1 MPIKLSEALREMLI
15 SAFPNRDLE
24 IFVAD
29 VFSEPV
35 NNIINSTNV
44 IGIQAFDLIKWAES
58 EGELGNL
65 IKEATYRKLSK
76 FQKFILDYLGE
87 ILAVLGQEQGQD
99 EFSGK
104 DLKSLAELI
113 QQFKVVRLAVEA
125 CIKNLPDSAS
135 QAFGEVIK
143 YLNSDKKP
151 DAYKLYILFT
161 LLYSYPEKEG
171 TLRIF
176 YFIETLSKQ
185 EEIQSDLRNQLRQ
198 FLPPDLFPPVIE
210 PNLTLVDK
218 IKEIISLGPK
228 KKIVL
233 SNGYLRIKL
242 KKIDEVNL
250 RLTCFL
256 QYGDDPDDLHT
267 VDLEDSLKEKSQ
279 RGTSCN
285 YKNLAQTVSKLI
297 NLGENKFHTNQGNA
311 AGSLILEFF
320 LPCDYLLAETIDL
333 WKIELIPGDAVSI
346 GSRYGIILRSS
357 DRMNNPNLLSGLKK
371 TWERLENLLG
381 QQPKRKITPKKWREQ
396 FFHLEKLDGLKEDK
410 SKLEQKIGIKLTCGL
425 PDDKAIQ
432 EQLVKEII
440 LTDLPFVIWNRSKT
454 LASAH
459 DLSKEMDRFLKIE
472 HFQDRMKLLDCVQK
486 ERARF
491 AGSDNPENYLGHH
504 LAFLYDDPY
513 RPLPQLQL
521 FSTE

>member
-29 VFSEPV
+29 VFSEPLDE
-35 NNIINSTNV
+35 ITSPKNV
-44 IGIQAFDLIKWAES
+44 IGVQAFDLIKWAES
-58 EGELGNL
+58 KGELGNL
-65 IKEATYRKLSK
+65 IKEATYRKLSE

-99 EFSGK
+99 RFSGK

-218 IKEIISLGPK
+218 IKEITSLGPK

-242 KKIDEVNL
+242 EKIDKVNL
-250 RLTCFL
+250 HLTCFL

-320 LPCDYLLAETIDL
+320 LPYDYLLAETIDL

>member
-87 ILAVLGQEQGQD
+87 ILAVLGQEQEQD
-99 EFSGK
+99 GFSGK

-371 TWERLENLLG
+371 TWERLENLLD

>member
-1 MPIKLSEALREMLI
+1 MPIKLNEALRERLI

-29 VFSEPV
+29 VFSEPLDE
-35 NNIINSTNV
+35 ITSPKNV
-44 IGIQAFDLIKWAES
+44 IGVQAFDLIKWAES

>member
-87 ILAVLGQEQGQD
+87 ILAVLGQEQEQD
-99 EFSGK
+99 GFSGK
-104 DLKSLAELI
+104 DLESLAELI

-218 IKEIISLGPK
+218 IKEITSLGPK

-320 LPCDYLLAETIDL
+320 LPYDYLLAETIDL

-371 TWERLENLLG
+371 TWERLENLLD